1 MGEVMRRLRGVAV
14 LLAWWLAGSS
24 VYAAG
29 DAPLNSSAYAL
40 AEQAYAFLAKGDV
53 DEAGRAAEAAMR
65 EQPGSRQLGFLRLDI
80 LMRKDDLVAAQK
92 LADGMVT
99 SFPGDAEVLVQ
110 RGYVEQR
117 RKLYQEAMND
127 FYAALSLP
135 NGIEDVA
142 RQRWIRLSWAD
153 CALVTHQPKVALEV
167 LSPYANER
175 DAAVQ
180 LRMANAYWALGM
192 RPETHRSAELAELA
206 AGNDNEREMAR
217 QLLQASAPVVP
228 GDLDMAY
235 ARMNEKDDA
244 GAVQMFKKGFA
255 KTPGNVYQYID
266 AGYAA
271 KRVNDNASEVE
282 WFSRALDA
290 DRQADNPVLDEQ
302 QRFNYRRNNQEVER
316 RFGAVASVVYQG
328 NGFGPMDN
336 FNVVQSGL
344 EAYWRPEGDGNR
356 DGRLLNFFVRGFEN
370 VWDGAGGAVGAQ
382 TIQGDVGVRYKPFS
396 SLNLIV
402 LVDRMFRIGD
412 LSSNDWAVRWAYSD
426 GVGGDLSTM
435 QGSWLM
441 WSFYTDGS
449 YFMTAPQYIQ
459 TFEARYGRTWR
470 LDTLSNRVTLTPHLV
485 LSGDH
490 QSLAVQPNAFGY
502 GPGVSLRYW
511 FREDA
516 YRAPASWCDLTV
528 QYRFETTQTNRAH
541 GLGVRAILWY

>member
-1 MGEVMRRLRGVAV
+1 MGKVIRRLAG
-14 LLAWWLAGSS
+14 LAALVCWLAGSPAH
-24 VYAAG
+24 AAD
-29 DAPLNSSAYAL
+29 DAPLNAAAYAF
-40 AEQAYAFLAKGDV
+40 AEQAYAALAKGDV
-53 DEAGRAAEAAMR
+53 DEAGKAAEAAMR
-65 EQPGSRQLGFLRLDI
+65 AQPGSRQLGFLRLDI
-80 LMRKDDLVAAQK
+80 YMRKDDLAAAQK
-92 LADGMVT
+92 LADDLVG
-99 SFPGDAEVLVQ
+99 SFPGDADVLVQ

-117 RKLYQEAMND
+117 RKLYQAAMND
-127 FYAALSLP
+127 FYAALSVP
-135 NGIEDVA
+135 QGIKDVS

-153 CALVTHQPKVALEV
+153 CALSTQQPEVALDA
-167 LSPYANER
+167 LSPYANES
-175 DAAVQ
+175 DAAIQ
-180 LRMANAYWALGM
+180 LRMANAYWALGK
-192 RPETHRSAELAELA
+192 RPETHRAAELAEQA
-206 AGNDNEREMAR
+206 AGNGNEREMAR
-217 QLLQASAPVVP
+217 QLLQASAPVVL

-235 ARMNEKDDA
+235 ARMNQKDDA
-244 GAVQMFKKGFA
+244 GAVQMFKRGFA
-255 KTPGNVYQYID
+255 RTAGNVYQYID

-271 KRVNDNASEVE
+271 KRINDNASEVE

-290 DRQADNPVLDEQ
+290 DRRAESPVLDEQ

-328 NGFGPMDN
+328 NGFGPMNN

-402 LVDRMFRIGD
+402 LADRMFRIGD

-426 GVGGDLSTM
+426 GVGGDLNPM
-435 QGSWLM
+435 QSSWLM

-449 YFMTAPQYIQ
+449 YFMAAPQYIQ

-470 LDTLSNRVTLTPHLV
+470 LAALGDRFTLTPHLV

-490 QSLAVQPNAFGY
+490 QSLAVPPNALGY
-502 GPGVSLRYW
+502 GPGISLRYW

-528 QYRFETTQTNRAH
+528 QYRFETTPTNRAH